1 IKNNP
6 KSDYAN
12 VCSNKGAGMHGIEFR
27 VFATRVGFE
36 IFEKEERYQITFR
49 VDVIIG
55 FSYSE
60 FTVKFGK
67 EFNASGKYSEENGR
81 LRLINRNEIFP
92 LLLSI
97 SIGDKNNKFA
107 IITDEM
113 NNIVYNYGRNIL
125 ANFEQKTSFI
135 VTGTITFARDPTLKI
150 T

>member
-1 IKNNP
+1 MLFFFGTSKLNIYPNKLFKIKNNP

-60 FTVKFGK
+60 FT
-67 EFNASGKYSEENGR
+67 
-81 LRLINRNEIFP
+81 
-92 LLLSI
+92 
-97 SIGDKNNKFA
+97 
-107 IITDEM
+107 
-113 NNIVYNYGRNIL
+113 
-125 ANFEQKTSFI
+125 
-135 VTGTITFARDPTLKI
+135 
-150 T
+150 